1 MKIVST
7 EHRSLAMTQDVAEV
21 VLDAIIAESDYTI
34 DYKEQNGETF
44 QLNAKV
50 HAVNN
55 LYNTNCYF
63 IFHNLT

>member
-50 HAVNN
+50 HAVNK
-55 LYNTNCYF
+55 LS
-63 IFHNLT
+63 